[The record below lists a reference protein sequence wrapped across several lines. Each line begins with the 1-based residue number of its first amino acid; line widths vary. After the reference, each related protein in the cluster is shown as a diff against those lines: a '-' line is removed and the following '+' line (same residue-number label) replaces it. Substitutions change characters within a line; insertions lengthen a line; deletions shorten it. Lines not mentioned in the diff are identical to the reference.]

1 MFNPSVFWLLFTE
14 YMYAVTHGFKETSK
28 PCVAQIKAGFQQ
40 LISRING
47 TNKAEKLKLNTDL
60 KYF

>member
-1 MFNPSVFWLLFTE
+1 MISLCATE
-14 YMYAVTHGFKETSK
+14 YMYAVTHGFKDTSK
-28 PCVAQIKAGFQQ
+28 TCVAQIKAGFQQ
-40 LISRING
+40 MISQING